1 MSNNIKDS
9 TSSTYSANKTNYS
22 YKMHYGRCIGTVYD
36 IVFNEDTDIRT
47 MIEQTTEYHMRDV
60 SQRFTQIHFD
70 TQDEKDAFIYI
81 IQHWQT
87 VDESQIDRVKQKINM
102 PKHAKIC
109 MTYNEEQ
116 KQIQMMEKA
125 YVSFQF
131 HSDDMQYHSP
141 SVIKYKFSI
150 ETIWLL

>member
-1 MSNNIKDS
+1 
-9 TSSTYSANKTNYS
+9 
-22 YKMHYGRCIGTVYD
+22 
-36 IVFNEDTDIRT
+36 
-47 MIEQTTEYHMRDV
+47 MIEQTTEQYHMRDV

-70 TQDEKDAFIYI
+70 NQDEKDTFISI

-87 VDESQIDRVKQKINM
+87 VDSSQIDRVKKKINM

-109 MTYNEEQ
+109 MTYNEEK

-131 HSDDMQYHSP
+131 HSDEMQYHSP
-141 SVIKYKFSI
+141 SVIKYQFSI
-150 ETIWLL
+150 E

>member
-1 MSNNIKDS
+1 MSNNITDP
-9 TSSTYSANKTNYS
+9 TYSTDNADNINCPDKNQS
-22 YKMHYGRCIGTVYD
+22 GRCIGTVYD
-36 IVFNEDTDIRT
+36 VVFNQDTDIHT
-47 MIEQTTEYHMRDV
+47 MIEQTTEQYHMRDV

-70 TQDEKDAFIYI
+70 NQDEKDVFISI

-87 VDESQIDRVKQKINM
+87 VDSSQIDRVKQKINM

-109 MTYNEEQ
+109 MIYNEEK

-131 HSDDMQYHSP
+131 HSNEMQYHSP
-141 SVIKYKFSI
+141 SVIKYQFTI
-150 ETIWLL
+150 E